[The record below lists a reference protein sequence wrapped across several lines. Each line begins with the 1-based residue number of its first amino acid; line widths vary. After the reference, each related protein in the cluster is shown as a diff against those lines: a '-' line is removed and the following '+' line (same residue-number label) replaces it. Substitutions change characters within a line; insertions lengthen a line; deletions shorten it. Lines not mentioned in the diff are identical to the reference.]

1 MLPVRDDRRK
11 ALIKVLERPRYE
23 VIPLEGIEDEVVARV
38 PTDVKLT
45 VTASPARGI
54 APTLDTTERLREAGF
69 DVVPHLAARLIADTA
84 QLKDILQQMSDLD
97 IRDVFVV
104 AGDPK
109 RPAGEFDGALE
120 LIRAMEV
127 IGHDL
132 SEIGITGYTESHP
145 FIDDDV
151 TIQSM
156 WDKRHFATYIVSNIC
171 FDPKVIRAWVQR
183 VRRRGVALPIHI
195 GMPGD
200 TDRSRLLRISTKI
213 GVGDSTRFLVRHRH
227 WFLRLFFPGGYSPDR
242 MVRRLA
248 ELFQDEAKKVLG
260 LHVYTFNEVGRTERW
275 RREMLQRLETDAS
288 GRASQPKE
296 LRK

>member
-1 MLPVRDDRRK
+1 MRDDRRK

-120 LIRAMEV
+120 LLRAMEV

-132 SEIGITGYTESHP
+132 SEIGITGYPESHP

-156 WDKRHFATYIVSNIC
+156 WDKRHFATYIVRNIC